1 MTTLHR
7 FHRVEE
13 KVNSSH
19 GVICLISTTVF
30 LGLFHLEYSN
40 SCSFPILQ
48 RITNVYI
55 MLLDIC
61 RWLSLLSADTSFH
74 PREALILMNS
84 K

>member
-1 MTTLHR
+1 MTTLHH

-48 RITNVYI
+48 HITNVYI
-55 MLLDIC
+55 MLLDTC
-61 RWLSLLSADTSFH
+61 RWLSLTSATSFH
-74 PREALILMNS
+74 PRETLILMNS